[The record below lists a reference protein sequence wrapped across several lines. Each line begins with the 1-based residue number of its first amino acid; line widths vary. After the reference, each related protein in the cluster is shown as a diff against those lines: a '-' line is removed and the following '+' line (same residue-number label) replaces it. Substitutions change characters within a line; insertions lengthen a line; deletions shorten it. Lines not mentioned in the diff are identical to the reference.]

1 MTSHFKPQI
10 NLTLYRGFQG
20 SSTYVWSPFVTKLEA
35 RLRFAGLSYRNEAG
49 SPFSAPRGKL
59 PYVAISKPDSANP
72 PTTMGDSTL
81 IVRKLVEDG
90 VVEDLNAKLDPVE
103 KAHDLALRAL
113 LEDRLYWY
121 QGYERWHQNYYTM
134 RPHVLQALPYPVQ
147 LVVGLLAYREN
158 MKRLYGQ
165 GTGRFS
171 AEEIASFRQEV
182 WESFDALLAASRR
195 KAKKNDTFWVL
206 GGEGPSE
213 ADAVVFGFI
222 AAVLVCKAAPESQ
235 KVVRALPAVVDYAR
249 RIHEQ
254 YFPDYECW
262 E

>member
-121 QGYERWHQNYYTM
+121 QVGHLWKQLQNTY
-134 RPHVLQALPYPVQ
+134 RPLTRPSYHLP
-147 LVVGLLAYREN
+147 GLRKMAPKLLHHAPARASSTAVPCPT
-158 MKRLYGQ
+158 RS
-165 GTGRFS
+165 RS
-171 AEEIASFRQEV
+171 AG
-182 WESFDALLAASRR
+182 LSR
-195 KAKKNDTFWVL
+195 KH
-206 GGEGPSE
+206 E
-213 ADAVVFGFI
+213 
-222 AAVLVCKAAPESQ
+222 AAPWAGD
-235 KVVRALPAVVDYAR
+235 RAIL
-249 RIHEQ
+249 
-254 YFPDYECW
+254 C
-262 E
+262 